1 MSLRCTERENV
12 KPKSETDSNQS
23 QFSQSRVLRSQCLRR
38 KTVGTRRTRQGISQQ
53 RFSSSRDGFRFG
65 KTHSTAQ
72 GPGGLKHIEIRCMA
86 IQQWIREELLSGSR
100 VDTKN
105 NPADLFTKQT
115 DGLRTQ
121 SLAKKLGLVRMVRMV
136 RTGVTT
142 ESFFFKALPVEQA
155 CKYSQF

>member
-23 QFSQSRVLRSQCLRR
+23 QFSRSRVLRSQCLRR

-72 GPGGLKHIEIRCMA
+72 GPGG
-86 IQQWIREELLSGSR
+86 
-100 VDTKN
+100 VDTKDD
-105 NPADLFTKQT
+105 PADLFTKQT

-136 RTGVTT
+136 RTGMT
-142 ESFFFKALPVEQA
+142 EDW
-155 CKYSQF
+155 